1 MADKKATKIVRG
13 YSLSP
18 ENLKWLRGKA
28 LEDADKK
35 LEGRVS
41 VSETLDVLLTQARED
56 ELRDARI
63 LAKVK
68 SSVKAA

>member
-1 MADKKATKIVRG
+1 MKAKKKETKIVRG

-18 ENLKWLRGKA
+18 VNVKWLKEKA
-28 LEDADKK
+28 VGQMILAEDY
-35 LEGRVS
+35 VS
-41 VSETLDVLLTQARED
+41 VSEALDVLLTQARED